1 MAGRTDL
8 RRQAESRRQW
18 AQRQGWTYDDEQ
30 PALLE
35 RRRDAVIGAATGEWA
50 ARFAVSGPLE
60 GRKVTVFDCVNS
72 APARG
77 WSRQP
82 RYGVQTVLLVEL
94 SVALPLTAVSKHGL
108 AVDTMVP
115 LLKQVVRDR
124 PDRHLHEIGDPAY
137 DQVHVVETAD
147 PAAAERL
154 LTPAVREFADDR
166 AWLAWRVDGEHLCHV
181 RPPETDPLTHD
192 DAALLEE
199 LRSLVR
205 LADLV
210 DPRPEDEAHAGT
222 PAPAVRRPAVPPSED
237 TPATAPTA
245 AAPATTAP
253 ATMYRGDAAHTG
265 VFPDGRPPAG
275 FEAWSVALGGPVSAE
290 PVVSAGTVLVNCTD
304 GDCYALD
311 AITGEPRWRFAARSR
326 LTGSPAVAGGQVFVV
341 GADGVLHAIGVDDG
355 QERWQRTVGRSAAP
369 VPDGGLVYVVH
380 NPARALRDAS
390 GLRAL
395 DAATGEPRW
404 ESPLPD
410 GSASGPAVAD
420 GRVHVHGAT
429 GALSAFDARSGQRLW
444 HHAGRD
450 TQLTCCTPSVV
461 DGTLYVGTGRAELHA
476 YDAATGEHRWGSRA
490 AGVIDAT
497 PAVSGGLVL
506 VGDSHGGAY
515 ACRADSGRPV
525 WQLPSG
531 YGASSV
537 TISGRSAWL
546 VTAKA
551 GRRLLKVALA
561 DGAVRW
567 RHALDDSG
575 TSPAFADGI
584 VYVGTGK
591 GTLLALDADTGR
603 GPRRGHRRLPL

>member
-18 AQRQGWTYDDEQ
+18 AQRQGWTYEDEQ

-35 RRRDAVIGAATGEWA
+35 RWRDAVTGASTGEWA

-60 GRKVTVFDCVNS
+60 GRRVTVFDCVNS
-72 APARG
+72 APTRG

-82 RYGVQTVLLVEL
+82 RYGMQTVLLVEL
-94 SVALPLTAVSKHGL
+94 SAALPLTAVSRHGL

-124 PDRHLHEIGDPAY
+124 PGRHLHEIGDPAY
-137 DQVHVVETAD
+137 DRVHVVETAD
-147 PAAAERL
+147 PAAAARL

-166 AWLAWRVDGEHLCHV
+166 SWLAWRVDGEHLCQV

-199 LRSLVR
+199 LRSLIR
-205 LADLV
+205 LADLL
-210 DPRPEDEAHAGT
+210 DPRPGDEGGGAAA
-222 PAPAVRRPAVPPSED
+222 APAVHRPAAPPSAD
-237 TPATAPTA
+237 APGAAPTA
-245 AAPATTAP
+245 AAPAA
-253 ATMYRGDAAHTG
+253 MYRGDAAHTG
-265 VFPDGRPPAG
+265 VFPGGRPPAG
-275 FEAWSVALGGPVSAE
+275 FEAWSVALGGPVIAE

-311 AITGEPRWRFAARSR
+311 AFTGEPRWRFAARSR
-326 LTGSPAVAGGQVFVV
+326 LTGSPAAAGGQVFVV
-341 GADGVLHAIGVDDG
+341 GTDGVLHAIGADDG
-355 QERWQRTVGRSAAP
+355 RERWQRTVGRSAAP
-369 VPDGGLVYVVH
+369 VPDGGLVYLVR
-380 NPARALRDAS
+380 NPARALRDES
-390 GLRAL
+390 RLQAL
-395 DAATGEPRW
+395 DAATGEPCW
-404 ESPLPD
+404 EAPLPD

-429 GALSAFDARSGQRLW
+429 GALSAFDATSGRRLW
-444 HHAGRD
+444 HHAGHD

-461 DGTLYVGTGRAELHA
+461 DGTLYAGTGRAELHA
-476 YDAATGEHRWGSRA
+476 YDAATGEHRWASQA

-497 PAVSGGLVL
+497 PAVSDGLVL

-515 ACRADSGRPV
+515 ACRADSGRPA
-525 WQLPSG
+525 WHLPSA

-537 TISGRSAWL
+537 AISGGSAWL

-561 DGAVRW
+561 DGAVGW
-567 RHALDDSG
+567 RHALDDGG
-575 TSPAFADGI
+575 TSPALADGI

-591 GTLLALDADTGR
+591 GTVLALDAETGR